1 MGFGRRVHI
10 KTDEEVE
17 LLRESSLLVGKTLAA
32 VASRIR
38 PGATTLELDAVA
50 EEFIRDHGA
59 EPGFKGYGGFPN
71 SLCTSVNEAVVH
83 GIPDDRPLEEGDIVS
98 IDCGV
103 LKNEFYGDSAYT
115 FAVGEIAPEV
125 QQLLD
130 VTKECLRL
138 AIEQAVVGKRIGDIG
153 FACQQHAEQNGY
165 GVVRELVGHGLGRS
179 LHEAPEVP
187 NYGRRGN
194 GPRLMDGMVLAIEP
208 MINLGRKEVFH
219 LEDGWTIVSIDCG
232 VLKNEFYGD
241 SAYTFAVGE
250 IAPEVQQLLDVTKEC
265 LRLAIEQAVV
275 GKRIGDIG
283 FACQQHAEQNGYGV
297 VRELVGHGLGRSL
310 HEAPE
315 VPNYGRR
322 GNGPRLMDGMV
333 LAIEPMI
340 NLGRKEVFHLEDGW
354 TIVTADRKVSA
365 HFEHDIVVRK
375 GQADVLS
382 SFDEIEKV
390 LQH

>member
-1 MGFGRRVHI
+1 MSFGRRVHI

-32 VASRIR
+32 VADRIR
-38 PGATTLELDAVA
+38 PGVTTLELDAVA

-83 GIPDDRPLEEGDIVS
+83 GIPNDKPLVDGDIVS
-98 IDCGV
+98 VDCGV

-115 FAVGEIAPEV
+115 FAVGEIAPEI
-125 QQLLD
+125 QQLLE
-130 VTKECLRL
+130 VTKECLQK

-219 LEDGWTIVSIDCG
+219 E
-232 VLKNEFYGD
+232 
-241 SAYTFAVGE
+241 
-250 IAPEVQQLLDVTKEC
+250 
-265 LRLAIEQAVV
+265 
-275 GKRIGDIG
+275 
-283 FACQQHAEQNGYGV
+283 
-297 VRELVGHGLGRSL
+297 
-310 HEAPE
+310 
-315 VPNYGRR
+315 
-322 GNGPRLMDGMV
+322 
-333 LAIEPMI
+333 
-340 NLGRKEVFHLEDGW
+340 EDGW

-365 HFEHDIVVRK
+365 HFEHDVVVRK
-375 GQADVLS
+375 DRADVLS

-390 LQH
+390 LQQQKRKV

>member
-1 MGFGRRVHI
+1 VHI

-32 VASRIR
+32 VADRIK
-38 PGATTLELDAVA
+38 PGVTTLELDAVA

-83 GIPDDRPLEEGDIVS
+83 GIPNDKPLVDGDIVS
-98 IDCGV
+98 VDCGV

-115 FAVGEIAPEV
+115 FAVGEIAPEI
-125 QQLLD
+125 QQLLE
-130 VTKECLRL
+130 VTKECLQK

-219 LEDGWTIVSIDCG
+219 E
-232 VLKNEFYGD
+232 
-241 SAYTFAVGE
+241 
-250 IAPEVQQLLDVTKEC
+250 
-265 LRLAIEQAVV
+265 
-275 GKRIGDIG
+275 
-283 FACQQHAEQNGYGV
+283 
-297 VRELVGHGLGRSL
+297 
-310 HEAPE
+310 
-315 VPNYGRR
+315 
-322 GNGPRLMDGMV
+322 
-333 LAIEPMI
+333 
-340 NLGRKEVFHLEDGW
+340 EDGW

-375 GQADVLS
+375 DRADVLS

-390 LQH
+390 LQQQKRKV

>member
-1 MGFGRRVHI
+1 MSFGRRVHI

-32 VASRIR
+32 VADRIK
-38 PGATTLELDAVA
+38 PGVTTLELDAVA

-83 GIPDDRPLEEGDIVS
+83 GIPNDKPLVDGDIVS
-98 IDCGV
+98 VDCGV

-115 FAVGEIAPEV
+115 FAVGEIAPEI
-125 QQLLD
+125 QQLLE
-130 VTKECLRL
+130 VTKECLQK

-153 FACQQHAEQNGY
+153 FACQQHAEQSGY

-219 LEDGWTIVSIDCG
+219 E
-232 VLKNEFYGD
+232 
-241 SAYTFAVGE
+241 
-250 IAPEVQQLLDVTKEC
+250 
-265 LRLAIEQAVV
+265 
-275 GKRIGDIG
+275 
-283 FACQQHAEQNGYGV
+283 
-297 VRELVGHGLGRSL
+297 
-310 HEAPE
+310 
-315 VPNYGRR
+315 
-322 GNGPRLMDGMV
+322 
-333 LAIEPMI
+333 
-340 NLGRKEVFHLEDGW
+340 EDGW

-375 GQADVLS
+375 DRADVLS

-390 LQH
+390 LQQQKRKV